1 MEAQQ
6 PDSRKEMKP
15 REDVEVKKEQEVTGS
30 CKEGAGLL
38 EKNGVHHLWTPSYWP
53 MTMATSRPNV
63 TIPTPDQ
70 LTIFYGGSV
79 VVFDSIPA
87 EKVHEIMLIAAA
99 AVKPGDMQKSG
110 SPTGTP
116 VLTRSPSMQSTA
128 APQAQTYSR
137 QNSICRMQAE
147 LPIARRQ
154 SLQRFFKKRR
164 DRLVSKSPYP
174 TSPAGKEADTT
185 EPGISAAP
193 PPDAGCFGKHL
204 ASEELQP
211 KQTLYRLDYSRNE
224 LQQFPSRVS
233 WLKLF
238 ITEFPFL
245 SSPVSVSRDDNEYV
259 SGLGTGKLKEEESY
273 KVVDSIARS
282 PAQEEKRE
290 VRKVRKSARERGR
303 YEGSGCYLGT
313 GRKDGQLDGK
323 EGCMED
329 TWIPL
334 RKQTTYQATTAF
346 QESSKRPQQLRKTD
360 EENNQKIEIAFMA
373 RFHLI
378 IF

>member
-15 REDVEVKKEQEVTGS
+15 REDMEVKKEQEVMGS

-38 EKNGVHHLWTPSYWP
+38 EKNGVHHLWAPSYWP

-99 AVKPGDMQKSG
+99 AVKPGDMKKSG

-128 APQAQTYSR
+128 APQGQTYSR

-193 PPDAGCFGKHL
+193 PPDAGCFGKPL

-211 KQTLYRLDYSRNE
+211 KVAAN
-224 LQQFPSRVS
+224 
-233 WLKLF
+233 
-238 ITEFPFL
+238 
-245 SSPVSVSRDDNEYV
+245 
-259 SGLGTGKLKEEESY
+259 
-273 KVVDSIARS
+273 VV
-282 PAQEEKRE
+282 
-290 VRKVRKSARERGR
+290 
-303 YEGSGCYLGT
+303 
-313 GRKDGQLDGK
+313 
-323 EGCMED
+323 
-329 TWIPL
+329 
-334 RKQTTYQATTAF
+334 
-346 QESSKRPQQLRKTD
+346 
-360 EENNQKIEIAFMA
+360 
-373 RFHLI
+373 
-378 IF
+378 

>member
-6 PDSRKEMKP
+6 PDSREEMKP
-15 REDVEVKKEQEVTGS
+15 REDMEVKKEQEVMGS
-30 CKEGAGLL
+30 CKQGAGLL
-38 EKNGVHHLWTPSYWP
+38 EKNGVHHLWTPSYWAFRGRHSKNFPCTLRP

-99 AVKPGDMQKSG
+99 AVKPGDMKKSG

-116 VLTRSPSMQSTA
+116 ALTKSPSMQSTA
-128 APQAQTYSR
+128 APQGQTYSR

-164 DRLVSKSPYP
+164 DRSVSKSPYP

-193 PPDAGCFGKHL
+193 PPDAGCFGKPL

-211 KQTLYRLDYSRNE
+211 KVAAN
-224 LQQFPSRVS
+224 
-233 WLKLF
+233 
-238 ITEFPFL
+238 
-245 SSPVSVSRDDNEYV
+245 
-259 SGLGTGKLKEEESY
+259 
-273 KVVDSIARS
+273 VV
-282 PAQEEKRE
+282 
-290 VRKVRKSARERGR
+290 
-303 YEGSGCYLGT
+303 
-313 GRKDGQLDGK
+313 
-323 EGCMED
+323 
-329 TWIPL
+329 
-334 RKQTTYQATTAF
+334 
-346 QESSKRPQQLRKTD
+346 
-360 EENNQKIEIAFMA
+360 
-373 RFHLI
+373 
-378 IF
+378 

>member
-1 MEAQQ
+1 ME
-6 PDSRKEMKP
+6 
-15 REDVEVKKEQEVTGS
+15 EVDAFLIIPGR
-30 CKEGAGLL
+30 
-38 EKNGVHHLWTPSYWP
+38 P

-99 AVKPGDMQKSG
+99 AVKPGDMKKSG

-128 APQAQTYSR
+128 APQGQTYSR

-193 PPDAGCFGKHL
+193 PPDAGCFGKPL

-211 KQTLYRLDYSRNE
+211 KVAAN
-224 LQQFPSRVS
+224 
-233 WLKLF
+233 
-238 ITEFPFL
+238 
-245 SSPVSVSRDDNEYV
+245 
-259 SGLGTGKLKEEESY
+259 
-273 KVVDSIARS
+273 VV
-282 PAQEEKRE
+282 
-290 VRKVRKSARERGR
+290 
-303 YEGSGCYLGT
+303 
-313 GRKDGQLDGK
+313 
-323 EGCMED
+323 
-329 TWIPL
+329 
-334 RKQTTYQATTAF
+334 
-346 QESSKRPQQLRKTD
+346 
-360 EENNQKIEIAFMA
+360 
-373 RFHLI
+373 
-378 IF
+378 